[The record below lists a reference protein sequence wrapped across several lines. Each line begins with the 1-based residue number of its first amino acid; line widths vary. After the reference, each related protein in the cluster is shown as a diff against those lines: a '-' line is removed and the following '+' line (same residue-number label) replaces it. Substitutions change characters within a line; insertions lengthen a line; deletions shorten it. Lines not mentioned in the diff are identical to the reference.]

1 MNLDKHY
8 GERTPDIRLDELTP
22 YANSLPHSKMFLSK
36 KYQKVIKKDELPIEY
51 YMAVV
56 FEKPQE
62 IVEGQLMTW
71 TLDDLTLNVYVL
83 EHKQLFVRGKYV
95 WAYAVGIMQ

>member
-8 GERTPDIRLDELTP
+8 GERTPDIRLDDLIP
-22 YANSLPHSKMFLSK
+22 YANSLPHSKMFLNK
-36 KYQKVIKKDELPIEY
+36 KVQKLIKKNQLPIEY

-62 IVEGQLMTW
+62 ILEGQLMTW
-71 TLDDLTLNVYVL
+71 NLDDVTLNVYVL

-95 WAYAVGIMQ
+95 WAYAVGIME

>member
-1 MNLDKHY
+1 
-8 GERTPDIRLDELTP
+8 
-22 YANSLPHSKMFLSK
+22 
-36 KYQKVIKKDELPIEY
+36 
-51 YMAVV
+51 MAVV